1 MPPTPLQ
8 GVPMVTTL
16 APARHT
22 SDHEHANTTSAT
34 PAWHRRP

>member
-1 MPPTPLQ
+1 MPPTPPQ

-16 APARHT
+16 APAT
-22 SDHEHANTTSAT
+22 SSDHEHANTTSAT